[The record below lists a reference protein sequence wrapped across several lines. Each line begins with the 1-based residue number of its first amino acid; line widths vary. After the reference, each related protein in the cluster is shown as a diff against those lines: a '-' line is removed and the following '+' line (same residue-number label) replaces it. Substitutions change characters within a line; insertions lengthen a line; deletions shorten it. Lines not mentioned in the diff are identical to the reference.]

1 MLINALLLFH
11 STTDNLED
19 STQDVQVRT
28 SVHQHSDQLIK
39 SLCKR
44 CSCTAQG
51 QTSPLERVT
60 DLAPQC
66 RIFTLYTHEK

>member
-19 STQDVQVRT
+19 SAQTVQVRT
-28 SVHQHSDQLIK
+28 SVHQHSDQFIK

-44 CSCTAQG
+44 CSC
-51 QTSPLERVT
+51 T